1 MESLR
6 RKEVRCVF
14 KGKLFSLERKC
25 FKKRKVV
32 LISAVPKRITRPE
45 EEEERSNY
53 HETSLEQ
60 TNYKKSVDTFIDHYE
75 VKKILANWRQM
86 KNIQSEREAARLKL
100 EQIQNTARFSDNM
113 DSMHDIHKLMG
124 VSFNC
129 Y

>member
-32 LISAVPKRITRPE
+32 SISAVPKEITRPE
-45 EEEERSNY
+45 EEEEERIND

-60 TNYKKSVDTFIDHYE
+60 TKYKKSADTFIDHHE
-75 VKKILANWRQM
+75 VKKIL
-86 KNIQSEREAARLKL
+86 
-100 EQIQNTARFSDNM
+100 DN
-113 DSMHDIHKLMG
+113 
-124 VSFNC
+124 
-129 Y
+129 

>member
-6 RKEVRCVF
+6 RKEVRCAF

-32 LISAVPKRITRPE
+32 SISVVANKIIRPE
-45 EEEERSNY
+45 EERVND
-53 HETSLEQ
+53 HETSLEK
-60 TNYKKSVDTFIDHYE
+60 TNYKKPVDTFIDHHE
-75 VKKILANWRQM
+75 VKKILANWKQM

-100 EQIQNTARFSDNM
+100 EQIQNTARFNDNI
-113 DSMHDIHKLMG
+113 DSMYDFHKLIG
-124 VSFNC
+124 VSFIC